1 MTYTDKQ
8 IQVFTGVLAL
18 ARQGVDMASLR
29 VQQIADA
36 AGLGKGTLYEYFSS
50 KEEILAGT
58 VHWSLTQILNRLDR
72 IMAEPGSF
80 EAHVAGMLR
89 ALRDTMLGDATVYH
103 SLSNGMRGE
112 KPACCRFTE
121 AQQDLLDRLLGLE
134 RALIAQGREEGV
146 IRADLPEDY
155 CRCVVETALMVSAA
169 AVQGPAG
176 SPVQA
181 ENLCR
186 MVCRALA

>member
-1 MTYTDKQ
+1 MTYTEKQ

-18 ARQGVDMASLR
+18 ARQGVDMGSLR

-36 AGLGKGTLYEYFSS
+36 SGLGKGTLYEYFSS

-72 IMAEPGSF
+72 IMSGPGSF
-80 EAHVAGMLR
+80 EAHVAGMLQ
-89 ALRDTMLGDATVYH
+89 ALWDTMLGDGMVYR
-103 SLSNGMRGE
+103 SLTSSMEHRDG
-112 KPACCRFTE
+112 CCLTA
-121 AQQDLLDRLLGLE
+121 AQKDLLDRLRALE
-134 RALIAQGREEGV
+134 QALIAQGRAEGA
-146 IRADLPEDY
+146 IRAAWPEEY
-155 CRCVVETALMVSAA
+155 CRCVVETALMASAA
-169 AVQGPAG
+169 AVQGPAD

-181 ENLCR
+181 QNLCR

>member
-18 ARQGVDMASLR
+18 ARQGVDMGSLR

-58 VHWSLTQILNRLDR
+58 VHWSLNQILNRLDR
-72 IMAEPGSF
+72 VLAGPGGF
-80 EAHVAGMLR
+80 EAHMDGMLR
-89 ALRDTMLGDATVYH
+89 VLWDTLLGDATMYH
-103 SLSNGMRGE
+103 SLSSGMKG
-112 KPACCRFTE
+112 KQPACCQFTE
-121 AQQDLLDRLLGLE
+121 AQKDLLERLQTLE
-134 RALIAQGREEGV
+134 QALIAQGRAEGL
-146 IRADLPEDY
+146 IRPDYTDDY
-155 CRCVVETALMVSAA
+155 CRCVVETALMASAA
-169 AVQGPAG
+169 AVQ
-176 SPVQA
+176 SPVNSPVHTD
-181 ENLCR
+181 NLCR

>member
-1 MTYTDKQ
+1 MTYSDKQ
-8 IQVFTGVLAL
+8 IQVFSGVLAL
-18 ARQGVDMASLR
+18 ARQRADMGSLR

-72 IMAEPGSF
+72 IMAGPGRF
-80 EAHVAGMLR
+80 EEHVAGMLQ
-89 ALRDTMLGDATVYH
+89 ALWDTMLGDGMVYR
-103 SLSNGMRGE
+103 SLTSGIEHRDG
-112 KPACCRFTE
+112 CCLPG
-121 AQQDLLDRLLGLE
+121 AGQDLLERLRALE
-134 RALIAQGREEGV
+134 QALIAQGRAEGV
-146 IRADLPEDY
+146 IRAAWPDDY
-155 CRCVVETALMVSAA
+155 CRCVVETALMASAA
-169 AVQGPAG
+169 AVQGPAD